1 VWDVSLILA
10 LSERLGQPPRYDERE
25 AVCGV
30 ISPMSF
36 AALASLLS
44 LAFAVV
50 VSRRWSASG
59 KPAFAAWT
67 IGLLIFAAAAG
78 CQAVGEANGWSPG
91 VFRAFY
97 LLGGVLGVAYLALGT
112 VFLLTPPKV
121 AWWSAGVLGVCT
133 IALGINA
140 FTVPVDSAQLTTAS
154 GVLGKAI
161 AGGTLIHAG
170 AVILNIVGSLVLIV
184 GSGWSA
190 WKFVR
195 SHAGIDRVV
204 CNVLLTAGAFTIAAG
219 FSAAKL
225 AGGKLDTLGAYEA
238 VGIAIMFAGFLSL
251 GHVGVKSRR
260 PQHAVPQS

>member
-1 VWDVSLILA
+1 
-10 LSERLGQPPRYDERE
+10 
-25 AVCGV
+25 
-30 ISPMSF
+30 MSF
-36 AALASLLS
+36 AALASVLS
-44 LAFAVV
+44 LAFGVV

-59 KPAFAAWT
+59 RPAFAAWT
-67 IGLLIFAAAAG
+67 VGLLIFAAAAG
-78 CQAVGEANGWSPG
+78 CQAVGEANGWSSG
-91 VFRAFY
+91 LFRAFY

-112 VFLLTPPKV
+112 VFLLAPRRV
-121 AWWSAGVLGVCT
+121 AWVSAGVLGVST
-133 IALGINA
+133 VALGIDA
-140 FTVPVDSAQLTTAS
+140 FTVPVDAAQLSTAS

-170 AVILNIVGSLVLIV
+170 AVILNIAGSLVLIG
-184 GSGWSA
+184 GSAWSA

-225 AGGKLDTLGAYEA
+225 AGAKLDTLGAYEA

-260 PQHAVPQS
+260 AQHAIPQS